1 MIHAAP
7 VKRAL
12 RIEHGLSFAHKQ
24 SVMRNRVTVATG
36 LALLAFIVACESGPG
51 EAKEPPILKVTSPA
65 RSLIQGLA
73 GPITVTGT
81 ALPNAKGDPVD
92 KVLVNNVAATLAQ
105 DGSFHVLIDV
115 GEGATLIQT
124 VAHDVNGS
132 TVTDTRAVQ
141 AGQLRPV
148 GSNLDRAIAAALSAD
163 AFTKISAAAGPIIKG
178 LNMQALLAPLQ
189 PMVNVGGSSTYAK
202 LFVDNLKF
210 SDVKIS
216 LAPVQGG
223 LSFRAE
229 IDQLDVPAH
238 ASFAVLG
245 LGGSDSLRVT
255 ADKVVVAGTLDV
267 TPAGMAGFSTRIVN
281 PDVQVTSFHLA
292 AGGIPQTIINL
303 LDLNSAISFIV
314 SKGAELAMGPLVNHA
329 LGALTGPQKLDV
341 LGHKLDLQ
349 VAPSAVAFDPTGAV
363 VAMNMKALLEG
374 SESSPGFIFTDNG
387 ELAMDPSQGIQIGLA
402 DDLLNELLAE
412 AHALGV
418 LDLAMPNDVGAF
430 DTAQIHMTLPP
441 MISADASDGTLH
453 LVLGDMFATFTRK
466 GTPVAKAAINAKV
479 DLKIAPVGNGGS
491 VALQLGTPQIHV
503 DTLDDIANVT
513 GLTDKD
519 LSAGVGAAI
528 GSQLD
533 AITKLLVSV
542 PVPAVAGL
550 QLQNLAIGS
559 DDGYVVLSGQIQ

>member
-1 MIHAAP
+1 M
-7 VKRAL
+7 
-12 RIEHGLSFAHKQ
+12 
-24 SVMRNRVTVATG
+24 
-36 LALLAFIVACESGPG
+36 VACESGPG
-51 EAKEPPILKVTSPA
+51 EAKEPPVLKVMSPA
-65 RSLIQGLA
+65 RSLIQDHA
-73 GPITVTGT
+73 GQITVSGT
-81 ALPNAKGDPVD
+81 VEPNPKGDPVD
-92 KVLVNNVAATLAQ
+92 KVLVNNVEATLEK
-105 DGSFHVLIDV
+105 DGSFHALIDV

-124 VAHDVNGS
+124 VAHDIHGS
-132 TVTDTRAVQ
+132 TVSDTRAVQ

-148 GSNLDRAIAAALSAD
+148 GSNIDHAIAAALSAD

-178 LNMQALLAPLQ
+178 MNMQALLAPLQ
-189 PMVNVGGSSTYAK
+189 PMVSVGGSSTYAH
-202 LFVDNLKF
+202 LFVDNLRF
-210 SDVKIS
+210 GDVKIS
-216 LAPVQGG
+216 LAPVAGG

-238 ASFAVLG
+238 ASFAVLSI
-245 LGGSDSLRVT
+245 GGSDSLRVT

-267 TPAGMAGFSTRIVN
+267 APAGMAGFTTKIVSPN
-281 PDVQVTSFHLA
+281 VQITNFHLT

-314 SKGAELAMGPLVNHA
+314 SKGAELAMSPLVNHA

-349 VAPSAVAFDPTGAV
+349 VAPSAVAFTPTGAV
-363 VAMNMKALLEG
+363 VAMNLKALLEG

-387 ELAMDPSQGIQIGLA
+387 QPAMDPGHGIQIGLA

-412 AHALGV
+412 VRVLGL
-418 LDLAMPNDVGAF
+418 LDLSMPNDAGAF

-453 LVLGDMFATFTRK
+453 LVLGDMVATFTSK
-466 GTPVAKAAINAKV
+466 GTPVARAAINARV
-479 DLKIAPVGNGGS
+479 DLAIAPVAGGGS
-491 VALQLGTPQIHV
+491 VALQLGTPDIHV
-503 DTLDDIANVT
+503 DTLDDIANAT
-513 GLTDKD
+513 GLTDTD
-519 LSAGVGAAI
+519 LSAGVRAGI

-542 PVPAVAGL
+542 PVPAIAGL

-559 DDGYVVLSGQIQ
+559 DDGYVVLSGQLQ